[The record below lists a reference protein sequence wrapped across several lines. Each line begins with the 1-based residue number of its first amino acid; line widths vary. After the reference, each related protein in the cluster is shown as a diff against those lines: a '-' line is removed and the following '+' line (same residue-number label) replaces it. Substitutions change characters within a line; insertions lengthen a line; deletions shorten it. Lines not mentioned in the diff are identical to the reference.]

1 MAGASNAGKASSVKA
16 SDTSTSALSNM
27 IGDIVGDALKGG
39 PSQAAPAAPATP
51 AAPTEP
57 PAPVEVPVTSAE
69 PSAPAAPVE
78 PQAQADDIIP
88 SDVLTAPA
96 TPAGQ
101 DAGEPAD
108 IEPPASVTKDPKAN
122 HAWQQVKAERRQL
135 RDEVKALKA
144 EIERV
149 KTSPT
154 EDVQEVLTLKK
165 QVEDYE
171 AKLGQYDL
179 ASTKAFQQRYELPA
193 QQLFNRGVSML
204 VKSGRDPEA
213 AKALMA
219 KIANPSA
226 KMQDIQETV
235 ADEPFALQGA
245 LMNVASEIQDIETQ
259 KGEAL
264 NHWKETRAALGAQE
278 ARANEVRLAENIEK
292 TTALAVEAAVKEG
305 NWMFAQSGKNQEWNA
320 QVQQR
325 IDIVKGILRVGKPEE
340 IIKFVVEGVTAPVL
354 RKMAMDFKQQADS
367 RKAELDKLIQ
377 VTPRLGGEGSSTRE
391 APKAPDKPRS
401 ATEFLAGMN
410 LSPKGVMG
418 R

>member
-1 MAGASNAGKASSVKA
+1 MPSPSNAGKASSVKP

-27 IGDIVGDALKGG
+27 IGDLVGDALKGG
-39 PSQAAPAAPATP
+39 QPPEPPSEPVAPAEPQVPEAPSEP
-51 AAPTEP
+51 VAPVEP
-57 PAPVEVPVTSAE
+57 PAPA
-69 PSAPAAPVE
+69 
-78 PQAQADDIIP
+78 ADDIIP
-88 SDVLTAPA
+88 SDILAPPA

-154 EDVQEVLTLKK
+154 EDVQEVITLKK

-193 QQLFNRGVSML
+193 QQLFARGVSLL
-204 VKSGRDPEA
+204 VKSGKDPDV

-219 KIANPSA
+219 KIANPNA
-226 KMQDIQETV
+226 KSQEIQETI
-235 ADEPFALQGA
+235 ADEPFAVQGA
-245 LMNVASEIQDIETQ
+245 LMNVASEIQDIEAQ
-259 KGEAL
+259 KAEAL

-278 ARANEVRLAENIEK
+278 ARANEVKLAENIEK

-305 NWMFAQSGKNQEWNA
+305 NWMFAQSSKNPEWNE
-320 QVQQR
+320 QVQKR

-340 IIKFVVEGVTAPVL
+340 IIKFVVDGVTAPVL

-377 VTPRLGGEGSSTRE
+377 VTPRLGGEGSPTRE